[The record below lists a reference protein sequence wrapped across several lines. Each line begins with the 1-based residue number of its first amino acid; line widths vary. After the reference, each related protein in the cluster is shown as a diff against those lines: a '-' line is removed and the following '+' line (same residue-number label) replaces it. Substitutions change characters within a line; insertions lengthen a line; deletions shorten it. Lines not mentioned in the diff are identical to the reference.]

1 MIFKVPRRLSSKVSA
16 EEPNPVHGPQLYPR
30 HPAGVLPTRRHLLP
44 LVLGVQ
50 RAVDAGPGAAP
61 CRHPLPPRPLR
72 PRPGPPRAP
81 LPPQLLDVR
90 GRHQTT
96 ALRRAH
102 RHLLLPHQHA
112 V

>member
-1 MIFKVPRRLSSKVSA
+1 M
-16 EEPNPVHGPQLYPR
+16 HGPQLHPR
-30 HPAGVLPTRRHLLP
+30 YPAGVLPTRHHLPP
-44 LVLGVQ
+44 LVLSVQ
-50 RAVDAGPGAAP
+50 RALYTGPGATP

-72 PRPGPPRAP
+72 PSSGPARAP

-90 GRHQTT
+90 GRHQTA
-96 ALRRAH
+96 ALRRPY